1 MSETPISRRLAFGR
15 VASCALGF
23 AACVFGFFQIAARH
37 DDFVLPQLGV
47 TTIPELEL
55 VFYGFYAL
63 FGTIALACA
72 YGALCALGLEA
83 RARAWLAPL
92 ASEPRR
98 AVWPLALIAFGAS
111 VSFRRIVL
119 EDQPIADDE
128 STYLFIART
137 LLHGR
142 VINPLPDQP
151 DFFRNQF
158 IVMNQHGWF
167 GKYPIGYPLLLAAGE
182 ALHLRDVVQ
191 PLMAA
196 LCVVLTY
203 AVGVRLFDAK
213 RALLGALLLV
223 CSPHFIWTAG
233 TLLSQPTASACLM
246 LGCWAGLVAADGGKL
261 RWFLGS
267 GLAFA
272 WGIAVRPLP
281 GVPFAMVAIAC
292 AFAHALR
299 AAPVRRR
306 RAWLGAFALGAASA
320 LGGIVILLV
329 NHAQTGD
336 AMSSGYHEYHGHLTL
351 FSNKLAVLFNSLFGG
366 LLREN
371 FWLFGVTLGLVPVLF
386 ARPARAAW
394 GFWGMIA
401 AELACRLLSPK
412 TVVSTTGPIYL
423 TEIVPLLTLAAADGL
438 WRLTSKGRVQLLP
451 LMAAGALVACS
462 MFVPVQYA
470 TIDRSVY
477 LRGLIFEALRRSGAE
492 RALVFSDALVFP
504 TSGASWAYF
513 PDNPSPDLSDDIV
526 FARVP
531 KTDVMRNVQ
540 SFWARHF
547 GDRRAFLY
555 LWSPQGEPVFR
566 ELERG
571 E

>member
-1 MSETPISRRLAFGR
+1 MPEPSTSRRIARL
-15 VASCALGF
+15 ASCALGYV
-23 AACVFGFFQIAARH
+23 ACVLGFFQIAASH
-37 DDFVLPQLGV
+37 DDFVLPQQGV
-47 TTIPELEL
+47 TTIPDLEL
-55 VFYGFYAL
+55 IFYAYYAL
-63 FGTIALACA
+63 LGTIALACA
-72 YGALCALGLEA
+72 YGGLSALHADQ
-83 RARAWLAPL
+83 RTRAWLAPI

-111 VSFRRIVL
+111 LLFRRVVL
-119 EDQPIADDE
+119 EGQPIADDE

-142 VINPLPDQP
+142 VVNPLPEQP

-158 IVMNQHGWF
+158 VVMNRHGWF
-167 GKYPIGYPLLLAAGE
+167 GKYPIGYPLLLAVGE
-182 ALHLRDVVQ
+182 AVHLRDVVQ

-196 LCVVLTY
+196 ACVALTF
-203 AVGVRLFDAK
+203 AIGVRLFDAK

-233 TLLSQPTASACLM
+233 TLLSQPTASLCLM

-261 RWFLGS
+261 RWFVAS
-267 GLAFA
+267 GLAFG
-272 WGIAVRPLP
+272 WGIAVRPVP
-281 GVPFAMVAIAC
+281 GVPFAAVAIAC
-292 AFAHALR
+292 VFAHAWR
-299 AAPVRRR
+299 AAPEQRR

-320 LGGIVILLV
+320 LGGIAILLV
-329 NHAQTGD
+329 NYAQSGD
-336 AMSSGYHEYHGHLTL
+336 PLSSGYHEFHGHVTL

-371 FWLFGVTLGLVPVLF
+371 FWLFGAPLGLVPVLF

-394 GFWGMIA
+394 AFWGMIA
-401 AELACRLLSPK
+401 AELACRLLTPK

-423 TEIVPLLTLAAADGL
+423 TEIVPLLTLAAADGSWRMVAK
-438 WRLTSKGRVQLLP
+438 WRLQLLP

-470 TIDRSVY
+470 TVERSVY

-504 TSGASWAYF
+504 SSGTSWAYF

-531 KTDVMRNVQ
+531 KADVMRSVQ
-540 SFWARHF
+540 DFWARHF
-547 GDRRAFLY
+547 ADRRAFLY
-555 LWSPQGEPVFR
+555 LWSPNGEPLFR
-566 ELERG
+566 ELQRG